1 MRTTP
6 LRKWRAAPRLL
17 SPSSPATPPISRDLS
32 NRHRIG
38 FRLRPLRRPCVDKFS
53 IATLG
58 GDRPEGAISIIGDQV
73 QRIAAQ
79 GAGTLGFAFV
89 SGLLVDLWSANS
101 GVKALFD
108 ALNVAYEAEE
118 TRGFFRLNAV
128 SLIFTISSV
137 LLAVLG
143 LSLAVIVPWVL
154 DHFFFGLA
162 FVGTII
168 RWLSV
173 PLAIVV
179 ALVML
184 AVLFRFGPSIRKPLG
199 AGSLRAACSR
209 WLFFLSLPAP
219 LLFFCL
225 SFRQLQQNLR

>member
-1 MRTTP
+1 M
-6 LRKWRAAPRLL
+6 
-17 SPSSPATPPISRDLS
+17 
-32 NRHRIG
+32 
-38 FRLRPLRRPCVDKFS
+38 
-53 IATLG
+53 
-58 GDRPEGAISIIGDQV
+58 
-73 QRIAAQ
+73 
-79 GAGTLGFAFV
+79 
-89 SGLLVDLWSANS
+89 
-101 GVKALFD
+101 KALFD

-184 AVLFRFGPSIRKPLG
+184 AVLFRFGPSIRKP
-199 AGSLRAACSR
+199 ATPGSLFAVALLFVASGAFA
-209 WLFFLSLPAP
+209 FFLPLISAATTKPTVASAP
-219 LLFFCL
+219 
-225 SFRQLQQNLR
+225 